1 MDQKAGTNGQLDF
14 YGLQMGFKR
23 FNLLRTLKDIKA
35 SL

>member
-23 FNLLRTLKDIKA
+23 FNLLGTR
-35 SL
+35 